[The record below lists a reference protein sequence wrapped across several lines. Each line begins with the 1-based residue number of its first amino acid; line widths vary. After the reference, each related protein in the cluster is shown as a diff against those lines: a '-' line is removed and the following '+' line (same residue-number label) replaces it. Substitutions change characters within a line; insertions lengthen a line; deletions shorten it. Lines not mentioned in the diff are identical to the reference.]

1 MASDHQSS
9 SWQKTAFRLA
19 PGVRV
24 RKGVRIKD
32 EQNAY
37 RSCRVLLAPEKSF
50 FLELSEAAILEFCDG
65 EIPFPKMVETLGRF
79 FGEEANES
87 FTDGIIEYLNDL
99 TIQRLAV
106 AGKADGGH
114 SGQNSDARLG
124 QLSAEYDAEPSGP
137 QPDVPT

>member
-24 RKGVRIKD
+24 RKGVKLKD

-37 RSCRVLLAPEKSF
+37 RTCRVLLAPEKSF

-65 EIPFPKMVETLGRF
+65 EIPFPKIVETLGRF
-79 FGEEANES
+79 FGEKVNER
-87 FTDGIIEYLNDL
+87 FTDGIVESLTDL
-99 TIQRLAV
+99 IKQWLEG
-106 AGKADGGH
+106 AGEADREL
-114 SGQNSDARLG
+114 SSKDSDARSG
-124 QLSAEYDAEPSGP
+124 QLCAED
-137 QPDVPT
+137 DVAPTC

>member
-24 RKGVRIKD
+24 RKGVKLKD

-37 RSCRVLLAPEKSF
+37 RTCRVLLAPEKSF

-65 EIPFPKMVETLGRF
+65 EIPFPKIVETLGRF
-79 FGEEANES
+79 FGEKVNES
-87 FTDGIIEYLNDL
+87 FTDGVVEYLHDL
-99 TIQRLAV
+99 VTLRLV
-106 AGKADGGH
+106 FAGEVDGGRR
-114 SGQNSDARLG
+114 SK
-124 QLSAEYDAEPSGP
+124 
-137 QPDVPT
+137 